1 MYKRLNDNH
10 YFNQKSQAKHSLQK
24 SEVKFI
30 DSKLKDREKQFCAC
44 YAETGDV
51 RLSARLAGYRMNS
64 RAKGIKLLS
73 RDDIREEIENL
84 LISKEKLA
92 KRLAVLGYRRLA
104 FSGVNDAVS
113 LICSENATEQDLSGM
128 DFYMISEIKKPKD
141 GALEVKFF
149 DRIKAL
155 EKLEN
160 ACADTSAKSLFD
172 AIGGQGGEGD
182 D

>member
-1 MYKRLNDNH
+1 MTE
-10 YFNQKSQAKHSLQK
+10 F
-24 SEVKFI
+24 
-30 DSKLKDREKQFCAC
+30 
-44 YAETGDV
+44 
-51 RLSARLAGYRMNS
+51 
-64 RAKGIKLLS
+64 
-73 RDDIREEIENL
+73 
-84 LISKEKLA
+84 SKEKLA

-104 FSGVNDAVS
+104 FGGVNDAVS
-113 LICSENATEQDLSGM
+113 LICSENAMEQDLSGM

-172 AIGGQGGEGD
+172 AIGGQGGEED

>member
-1 MYKRLNDNH
+1 MSFGPISGGRFYKRLNDNH

-51 RLSARLAGYRMNS
+51 RLSARLAGYRLNS

-73 RDDIREEIENL
+73 RDDIRGGIERL

-92 KRLAVLGYRRLA
+92 EEI
-104 FSGVNDAVS
+104 GVHARTLSNYDNRPENITLSQIDCFLRAND
-113 LICSENATEQDLSGM
+113 L
-128 DFYMISEIKKPKD
+128 EIKD
-141 GALEVKFF
+141 L
-149 DRIKAL
+149 I
-155 EKLEN
+155 
-160 ACADTSAKSLFD
+160 
-172 AIGGQGGEGD
+172 
-182 D
+182 